1 MKLFKVL
8 ETQSRRTSTYTVK
21 YVDDPVLL
29 DKEGTV
35 IQGMT
40 DRLAEIGKCY
50 GIGLNV

>member
-1 MKLFKVL
+1 L
-8 ETQSRRTSTYTVK
+8 ETQNRTSHYTVK

-29 DKEGTV
+29 DKEGTA

-40 DRLAEIGKCY
+40 DRLIEIGKCY